1 MEKDKLYFTGTIIRE
16 IYMSDN
22 WKIYA
27 VNVDREQYP
36 LIKHTKYG
44 DCSVCGDIHSLTPG
58 EEYNF
63 TCIEQ
68 NTKYGYSYKILNI
81 TKDKPKNESDVYTFL
96 QEFLTFNQASELYRE
111 YPAIID
117 MVLNGESDK
126 VDLSK
131 LHGIGEKTF
140 NNIKSKIIDNY
151 KLFDIVAEYGGIL
164 TLSMIKKL
172 YNEFSSVEKLRTA
185 LQNKPYSSLTKISG
199 VGFKTADAL
208 LLQLESE
215 GKIKFSFDL
224 KTSKERCLACIMYF
238 LEDNEISNG
247 NTKMSLLDLR
257 KHVMT
262 LTPACSH
269 HFVDCLNESKEN
281 DNIYYDKDTMDVALM
296 MTYKTEQSISDIV
309 IDAVR
314 NRNHTWY
321 IDWKSYKDKGEYTL
335 SDEQLLALGLVCNKQ
350 ITILCGFA
358 GSGKTATTNTLIR
371 MLIDNNKT
379 FELCASTGRAAKVLS
394 SYTGMPAS
402 TIHRAYGYI
411 PPNDWLYNKENKIDT
426 DIVIVDE
433 ASMCDIFLFYRLLD
447 GIDFDKTKLF
457 IIGDPAQL
465 CSVSAGNLLNDLI
478 DSKKVPTATLTKIF
492 RYNEGGLMQVA
503 TDTRNCKQFLK
514 EATDGKYIFLGENKD
529 FGFLQCSNE
538 NIIKNL
544 CNLYKGLLDKGILPN
559 DIMVLSAQNKG
570 AYGTAAINNEL
581 QKIANKN
588 CSSKSRKFIKIG
600 EVTYYEN
607 DIVIQTKNNY
617 HALIN
622 EDYFDEPKET
632 MVANGETMTI
642 KEISPFYIILDL
654 DGIEIKYSKSDME
667 NTALAYSIS
676 THRSQGGSAK
686 IIIFVTPPAHTFML
700 NSNLLYVGFTRTK
713 ERCFTIGDL
722 TTINRAIKKKENI
735 QRQTFLCDMLKVS

>member
-27 VNVDREQYP
+27 VNVDKEQYP

-68 NTKYGYSYKILNI
+68 STKYGYSYKILNI

-96 QEFLTFNQASELYRE
+96 QEFLKFNQASELYRE
-111 YPAIID
+111 YPTIID
-117 MVLNGESDK
+117 MVLNGEK

-199 VGFKTADAL
+199 IGFKTADAL

-269 HFVDCLNESKEN
+269 YFIDCIKEN
-281 DNIYYDKDTMDVALM
+281 NDKIYINTDTADIALRH
-296 MTYKTEQSISDIV
+296 TYKTEEDIAY
-309 IDAVR
+309 IIKDALKK
-314 NRNHTWY
+314 NYKWF
-321 IDWKSYKDKGEYTL
+321 IDWKSYKNKGEYVL
-335 SDEQLLALGLVCNKQ
+335 SDEQLKALELICNNQ
-350 ITILCGFA
+350 IAILCGFA
-358 GSGKTATTNTLIR
+358 GSGKTATTNTLIQ
-371 MLIDNNKT
+371 MLMDNNKT
-379 FELCASTGRAAKVLS
+379 FMLLSPTGRAAKVLS
-394 SYTGMPAS
+394 SYTKMPAS
-402 TIHRAYGYI
+402 TIHRGYGYR
-411 PPNDWLYNKENKIDT
+411 PGEGWGYNSENKVPH

-433 ASMCDIFLFYRLLD
+433 SSMCDVFLFWRLLD
-447 GIDFDKTKLF
+447 GINFSRTKLF
-457 IIGDPAQL
+457 IIGDAAQL
-465 CSVSAGNLLNDLI
+465 CSVGPGNVLNDLI
-478 DSKKVPTATLTKIF
+478 NSKIIPSVFLTKIF
-492 RYNEGGLMQVA
+492 RYNEGGLMQAA
-503 TDTRNCKQFLK
+503 TDTRNCKVYLK
-514 EATDGKYIFLGENKD
+514 QASNIPVMLGKNKDYIFWNCDKE
-529 FGFLQCSNE
+529 QM
-538 NIIKNL
+538 ITNL
-544 CNLYKGLLDKGILPN
+544 SKLYSQLLEQGYNPS
-559 DIMVLSAQNKG
+559 DIMILDAQNKG
-570 AYGTAAINNEL
+570 PYGTVAINNII

-588 CSSKSRKFIKIG
+588 YGSKNCLNIG
-600 EVTYYEN
+600 DTTFYEG
-607 DIVIQTKNNY
+607 DLVMQTVNNY
-617 HALIN
+617 KSPVYLEDSAYDFFNEEEKFTLI
-622 EDYFDEPKET
+622 
-632 MVANGETMTI
+632 ANGETGVI
-642 KEISPFYIILDL
+642 KEINKYYVIIDF
-654 DGIEIKYSKSDME
+654 DGTLIQYSNGDMKDIM
-667 NTALAYSIS
+667 LSYSCS
-676 THRSQGGSAK
+676 THRSQGGSAR
-686 IIIFVTPPAHTFML
+686 IIIFLSCSSHTFML
-700 NSNLLYVGFTRTK
+700 NSNLLYVGLTRTK
-713 ERCFTIGDL
+713 ERCFHLGNLGTV
-722 TTINRAIKKKENI
+722 NRAIKIKENLK
-735 QRQTFLCDMLKVS
+735 RKTFLEDLLKAS

>member
-27 VNVDREQYP
+27 VNVDKEQYP

-68 NTKYGYSYKILNI
+68 STKYGYSYKILNI

-111 YPAIID
+111 YPTIID
-117 MVLNGESDK
+117 MVLNGEK

-199 VGFKTADAL
+199 IGFKTADAL

-269 HFVDCLNESKEN
+269 YFIDCIKEN
-281 DNIYYDKDTMDVALM
+281 NDKIYINTDTADIALRH
-296 MTYKTEQSISDIV
+296 TYKTEEDIAY
-309 IDAVR
+309 IIKDALKK
-314 NRNHTWY
+314 NYKWF
-321 IDWKSYKDKGEYTL
+321 IDWKSYKNKGEYVL
-335 SDEQLLALGLVCNKQ
+335 SDEQLKALELICNNQ
-350 ITILCGFA
+350 IAILCGFA
-358 GSGKTATTNTLIR
+358 GSGKTATTNTLIQ
-371 MLIDNNKT
+371 MLMDNNKT
-379 FELCASTGRAAKVLS
+379 FMLLSPTGRAAKVLS
-394 SYTGMPAS
+394 SYTKMPAS
-402 TIHRAYGYI
+402 TIHRGYGYR
-411 PPNDWLYNKENKIDT
+411 PGEGWGYNSENKVPH

-433 ASMCDIFLFYRLLD
+433 SSMCDVFLFWRLLD
-447 GIDFDKTKLF
+447 GINFSRTKLF
-457 IIGDPAQL
+457 IIGDAAQL
-465 CSVSAGNLLNDLI
+465 CSVGPGNVLNDLI
-478 DSKKVPTATLTKIF
+478 NSKIIPSVFLTKIF
-492 RYNEGGLMQVA
+492 RYNEGGLMQAA
-503 TDTRNCKQFLK
+503 TDTRNCKVYLK
-514 EATDGKYIFLGENKD
+514 QASNIPVMLGKNKDYIFWNCDKE
-529 FGFLQCSNE
+529 QM
-538 NIIKNL
+538 ITNL
-544 CNLYKGLLDKGILPN
+544 SKLYSQLLEQGYNPS
-559 DIMVLSAQNKG
+559 DIMILDAQNKG
-570 AYGTAAINNEL
+570 PYGTVAINNII

-588 CSSKSRKFIKIG
+588 YGSKNCLNIG
-600 EVTYYEN
+600 DTTFYEG
-607 DIVIQTKNNY
+607 DLVMQTVNNY
-617 HALIN
+617 QSPVYLEDSAYDFFNEEEKFTLI
-622 EDYFDEPKET
+622 
-632 MVANGETMTI
+632 ANGETGVI
-642 KEISPFYIILDL
+642 KEINKYYVIIDF
-654 DGIEIKYSKSDME
+654 DGTLIQYSNGDMKDIM
-667 NTALAYSIS
+667 LSYSCS
-676 THRSQGGSAK
+676 THRSQGGSAR
-686 IIIFVTPPAHTFML
+686 IIIFLSCSSHTFML
-700 NSNLLYVGFTRTK
+700 NSNLLYVGLTRTK
-713 ERCFTIGDL
+713 ERCFHLGNLGTV
-722 TTINRAIKKKENI
+722 NRAIKIKENLK
-735 QRQTFLCDMLKVS
+735 RKTFLEDLLKA

>member
-22 WKIYA
+22 WKIYS
-27 VNVDREQYP
+27 VNVDKEQYP

-68 NTKYGYSYKILNI
+68 STKYGYSYKILNI

-111 YPAIID
+111 YPTIID
-117 MVLNGESDK
+117 MVLNGEK

-199 VGFKTADAL
+199 IGFKTADAL

-269 HFVDCLNESKEN
+269 YFIDCIKEN
-281 DNIYYDKDTMDVALM
+281 NDKIYINTDTADIALRH
-296 MTYKTEQSISDIV
+296 TYKTEEDIAY
-309 IDAVR
+309 IIKDALKK
-314 NRNHTWY
+314 NYKWF
-321 IDWKSYKDKGEYTL
+321 IDWKSYKNKGEYVL
-335 SDEQLLALGLVCNKQ
+335 SDEQLKALELICNNQ
-350 ITILCGFA
+350 IAILCGFA
-358 GSGKTATTNTLIR
+358 GSGKTATTNTLIQ
-371 MLIDNNKT
+371 MLMDNNKT
-379 FELCASTGRAAKVLS
+379 FMLLSPTGRAAKVLS
-394 SYTGMPAS
+394 SYTKMPAS
-402 TIHRAYGYI
+402 TIHRGYGYR
-411 PPNDWLYNKENKIDT
+411 PGEGWGYNSENKVPH

-433 ASMCDIFLFYRLLD
+433 SSMCDVFLFWRLLD
-447 GIDFDKTKLF
+447 GINFSRTKLF
-457 IIGDPAQL
+457 IIGDAAQL
-465 CSVSAGNLLNDLI
+465 CSVGPGNVLNDLI
-478 DSKKVPTATLTKIF
+478 NSKIIPSVFLTKIF
-492 RYNEGGLMQVA
+492 RYNEGGLMQAA
-503 TDTRNCKQFLK
+503 TDTRNCKVYLK
-514 EATDGKYIFLGENKD
+514 QASNIPVMLGKNKDYIFWNCDKE
-529 FGFLQCSNE
+529 QM
-538 NIIKNL
+538 ITNL
-544 CNLYKGLLDKGILPN
+544 SKLYSQLLEQGYNPS
-559 DIMVLSAQNKG
+559 DIMILDAQNKG
-570 AYGTAAINNEL
+570 PYGTVAINNII

-588 CSSKSRKFIKIG
+588 YGSKNCLNIG
-600 EVTYYEN
+600 DTTFYEG
-607 DIVIQTKNNY
+607 DLVMQTVNNY
-617 HALIN
+617 KSPVYLEDSAYDFFNEEEKFTLI
-622 EDYFDEPKET
+622 
-632 MVANGETMTI
+632 ANGETGVI
-642 KEISPFYIILDL
+642 KEINKYYVIIDF
-654 DGIEIKYSKSDME
+654 DGTLIQYSNGDMKDIM
-667 NTALAYSIS
+667 LSYSCS
-676 THRSQGGSAK
+676 THRSQGGSAR
-686 IIIFVTPPAHTFML
+686 IIIFLSCSSHTFML
-700 NSNLLYVGFTRTK
+700 NSNLLYVGLTRTK
-713 ERCFTIGDL
+713 ERCFHLGNLGTV
-722 TTINRAIKKKENI
+722 NRAIKIKENLK
-735 QRQTFLCDMLKVS
+735 RKTFLEDLLKAS

>member
-111 YPAIID
+111 YPTIID

-215 GKIKFSFDL
+215 DKIKFSFDL

-269 HFVDCLNESKEN
+269 YFIDCIKEN
-281 DNIYYDKDTMDVALM
+281 NDKIYINTDTADIALRH
-296 MTYKTEQSISDIV
+296 TYKTEEDIAY
-309 IDAVR
+309 IIKDALKK
-314 NRNHTWY
+314 NYKWF
-321 IDWKSYKDKGEYTL
+321 IDWKSYKNKGEYVL
-335 SDEQLLALGLVCNKQ
+335 SDEQLKALELICNNQ
-350 ITILCGFA
+350 IAILCGFA
-358 GSGKTATTNTLIR
+358 GSGKTATTNTLIQ
-371 MLIDNNKT
+371 MLMDNNKT
-379 FELCASTGRAAKVLS
+379 FMLLSPTGRAAKVLS
-394 SYTGMPAS
+394 SYTKMPAS
-402 TIHRAYGYI
+402 TIHRGYGYR
-411 PPNDWLYNKENKIDT
+411 PGEGWGYNSENKVPH

-433 ASMCDIFLFYRLLD
+433 SSMCDVFLFWRLLD
-447 GIDFDKTKLF
+447 GINFSRTKLF
-457 IIGDPAQL
+457 IIGDAAQL
-465 CSVSAGNLLNDLI
+465 CSVGPGNVLNDLI
-478 DSKKVPTATLTKIF
+478 NSKIIPSVFLTKIF
-492 RYNEGGLMQVA
+492 RYNEGGLMQAA
-503 TDTRNCKQFLK
+503 TDTRNCKVYLK
-514 EATDGKYIFLGENKD
+514 QASNIPVMLGKNKDYIFWNCDKE
-529 FGFLQCSNE
+529 QM
-538 NIIKNL
+538 ITNL
-544 CNLYKGLLDKGILPN
+544 SKLYSQLLEQGYNPS
-559 DIMVLSAQNKG
+559 DIMILDAQNKG
-570 AYGTAAINNEL
+570 PYGTVAINNII

-588 CSSKSRKFIKIG
+588 YGSKNCLNIG
-600 EVTYYEN
+600 DTTFYEG
-607 DIVIQTKNNY
+607 DLVMQTVNNY
-617 HALIN
+617 QSPVYLEDSAYDFFNEEEKFTLI
-622 EDYFDEPKET
+622 
-632 MVANGETMTI
+632 ANGETGVI
-642 KEISPFYIILDL
+642 KEINKYYVIIDF
-654 DGIEIKYSKSDME
+654 DGTLIQYSNGDMKDIM
-667 NTALAYSIS
+667 LSYSCS
-676 THRSQGGSAK
+676 THRSQGGSAR
-686 IIIFVTPPAHTFML
+686 IIIFLSCSSHTFML
-700 NSNLLYVGFTRTK
+700 NSNLLYVGLTRTK
-713 ERCFTIGDL
+713 ERCFHLGNLGTV
-722 TTINRAIKKKENI
+722 NRAIKIKENLK
-735 QRQTFLCDMLKVS
+735 RKTFLEDLLKAS

>member
-111 YPAIID
+111 YPTIID

-269 HFVDCLNESKEN
+269 YFIDCIKEN
-281 DNIYYDKDTMDVALM
+281 NDKIYINIDTADIALRH
-296 MTYKTEQSISDIV
+296 TYKTEEDISYI
-309 IDAVR
+309 IKDAL
-314 NRNHTWY
+314 NKNYKWF
-321 IDWKSYKDKGEYTL
+321 IDWKSYKNKGEYVL
-335 SDEQLLALGLVCNKQ
+335 SDEQLKALELICNNQ
-350 ITILCGFA
+350 IAILCGFA
-358 GSGKTATTNTLIR
+358 GSGKTATTNTLIQ
-371 MLIDNNKT
+371 MLMDNNKT
-379 FELCASTGRAAKVLS
+379 FMLLSPTGRAAKVLS
-394 SYTGMPAS
+394 SYTKMPAS
-402 TIHRAYGYI
+402 TIHRGYGYK
-411 PPNDWLYNKENKIDT
+411 PGEGWYYNSENKVPH

-433 ASMCDIFLFYRLLD
+433 SSMCDVFLFWRLLD
-447 GIDFDKTKLF
+447 GINFSRTKLF
-457 IIGDPAQL
+457 IIGDAAQL
-465 CSVSAGNLLNDLI
+465 CSVGPGNVLNDLI
-478 DSKKVPTATLTKIF
+478 NSKIIPSVFLTKIF
-492 RYNEGGLMQVA
+492 RYNEGGLMQAA
-503 TDTRNCKQFLK
+503 TDTRNCKVYLK
-514 EATDGKYIFLGENKD
+514 QASNIPVMLGKNKDYIFWNCDKE
-529 FGFLQCSNE
+529 QM
-538 NIIKNL
+538 ITNL
-544 CNLYKGLLDKGILPN
+544 SKLYSQLLEQGYNPS
-559 DIMVLSAQNKG
+559 DIMILDAQNKG
-570 AYGTAAINNEL
+570 PYGTIAINNII

-588 CSSKSRKFIKIG
+588 YGSKNCLNIG
-600 EVTYYEN
+600 DTTFYEG
-607 DIVIQTKNNY
+607 DLVMQTVNNY
-617 HALIN
+617 QSSVYLEDSAYDFFNEEEKFTLI
-622 EDYFDEPKET
+622 
-632 MVANGETMTI
+632 ANGETGVI
-642 KEISPFYIILDL
+642 KEINKYYVIIDF
-654 DGIEIKYSKSDME
+654 DGTLIQYSNGDMKDIM
-667 NTALAYSIS
+667 LSYSCS
-676 THRSQGGSAK
+676 THRSQGGSAR
-686 IIIFVTPPAHTFML
+686 IIIFLSCSSHTFML
-700 NSNLLYVGFTRTK
+700 NSNLLYVGLTRTK
-713 ERCFTIGDL
+713 ERCFHLGNLGTV
-722 TTINRAIKKKENI
+722 NRAIKIKENLK
-735 QRQTFLCDMLKVS
+735 RKTFLEDLLKAS

>member
-27 VNVDREQYP
+27 VNVDKEQYP

-68 NTKYGYSYKILNI
+68 STKYGYSYKILNI

-111 YPAIID
+111 YPTIID
-117 MVLNGESDK
+117 MVLNGEK

-199 VGFKTADAL
+199 IGFKTADAL

-269 HFVDCLNESKEN
+269 YFIDCIKEN
-281 DNIYYDKDTMDVALM
+281 NDKIYINTDTADIALRH
-296 MTYKTEQSISDIV
+296 TYKTEEDIAY
-309 IDAVR
+309 IIKDALKK
-314 NRNHTWY
+314 NYKWF
-321 IDWKSYKDKGEYTL
+321 IDWKSYKDKGEYVL
-335 SDEQLLALGLVCNKQ
+335 SDEQLKALELICNNQ
-350 ITILCGFA
+350 IAILCGFA
-358 GSGKTATTNTLIR
+358 GSGKTATTNTLIQ
-371 MLIDNNKT
+371 MLMDNNKT
-379 FELCASTGRAAKVLS
+379 FMLLSPTGRAAKVLS
-394 SYTGMPAS
+394 SYTKMPAS
-402 TIHRAYGYI
+402 TIHRGYGYR
-411 PPNDWLYNKENKIDT
+411 PGEGWGYNSENKVPH

-433 ASMCDIFLFYRLLD
+433 SSMCDVFLFWRLLD
-447 GIDFDKTKLF
+447 GINFSRTKLF
-457 IIGDPAQL
+457 IIGDAAQL
-465 CSVSAGNLLNDLI
+465 CSVGPGNVLNDLI
-478 DSKKVPTATLTKIF
+478 NSKIIPSVFLTKIF
-492 RYNEGGLMQVA
+492 RYNEGGLMQAA
-503 TDTRNCKQFLK
+503 TDTRNCKVYLK
-514 EATDGKYIFLGENKD
+514 QASNIPVMLGKNKDYIFWNCDKE
-529 FGFLQCSNE
+529 QM
-538 NIIKNL
+538 ITNL
-544 CNLYKGLLDKGILPN
+544 SKLYSQLLEQGYNPS
-559 DIMVLSAQNKG
+559 DIMILDAQNKG
-570 AYGTAAINNEL
+570 PYGTVAINNII

-588 CSSKSRKFIKIG
+588 YGSKNCLNIG
-600 EVTYYEN
+600 DTTFYEG
-607 DIVIQTKNNY
+607 DLVMQTVNNY
-617 HALIN
+617 KSPVYLEDSEYDFFNEEEKFTLI
-622 EDYFDEPKET
+622 
-632 MVANGETMTI
+632 ANGETGVI
-642 KEISPFYIILDL
+642 KEINKYYVIIDF
-654 DGIEIKYSKSDME
+654 DGTLIQYSNGDMKDIM
-667 NTALAYSIS
+667 LSYSCS
-676 THRSQGGSAK
+676 THRSQGGSAR
-686 IIIFVTPPAHTFML
+686 IIIFLSCSSHTFML
-700 NSNLLYVGFTRTK
+700 NSNLLYVGLTRTK
-713 ERCFTIGDL
+713 ERCFHLGNLGTV
-722 TTINRAIKKKENI
+722 NRAIKIKENLK
-735 QRQTFLCDMLKVS
+735 RKTFLEDLLKAS

>member
-27 VNVDREQYP
+27 VNVDKEQYP

-68 NTKYGYSYKILNI
+68 STKYGYSYKILNI

-111 YPAIID
+111 YPTIID
-117 MVLNGESDK
+117 MVLNGEK

-199 VGFKTADAL
+199 IGFKTADAL

-262 LTPACSH
+262 LTPACYH
-269 HFVDCLNESKEN
+269 YFIDCIKEN
-281 DNIYYDKDTMDVALM
+281 NDKIYINTDTADIALRH
-296 MTYKTEQSISDIV
+296 TYKTEEDIAY
-309 IDAVR
+309 IIKDALKK
-314 NRNHTWY
+314 NYKWF
-321 IDWKSYKDKGEYTL
+321 IDWKSYKNKGEYVL
-335 SDEQLLALGLVCNKQ
+335 SDEQLKALELICNNQ
-350 ITILCGFA
+350 IAILCGFA
-358 GSGKTATTNTLIR
+358 GSGKTATTNTLIQ
-371 MLIDNNKT
+371 MLMDNNKT
-379 FELCASTGRAAKVLS
+379 FMLLSPTGRAAKVLS
-394 SYTGMPAS
+394 SYTKMPAS
-402 TIHRAYGYI
+402 TIHRGYGYR
-411 PPNDWLYNKENKIDT
+411 PGEGWGYNSENKVPH

-433 ASMCDIFLFYRLLD
+433 SSMCDVFLFWRLLD
-447 GIDFDKTKLF
+447 GINFSRTKLF
-457 IIGDPAQL
+457 IIGDAAQL
-465 CSVSAGNLLNDLI
+465 CSVGPGNVLNDLI
-478 DSKKVPTATLTKIF
+478 NSKIIPSVFLTKIF
-492 RYNEGGLMQVA
+492 RYNEGGLMQAA
-503 TDTRNCKQFLK
+503 TDTRNCKVYLK
-514 EATDGKYIFLGENKD
+514 QASNIPVMLGKNKDYIFWNCDKE
-529 FGFLQCSNE
+529 QM
-538 NIIKNL
+538 ITNL
-544 CNLYKGLLDKGILPN
+544 SKLYSQLLEQGYNPS
-559 DIMVLSAQNKG
+559 DIMILDAQNKG
-570 AYGTAAINNEL
+570 PYGTVAINNII

-588 CSSKSRKFIKIG
+588 YGSKNCLNIG
-600 EVTYYEN
+600 DTTFYEG
-607 DIVIQTKNNY
+607 DLVMQTVNNY
-617 HALIN
+617 KSPVYLEDSAYDFFNEEEKFTLI
-622 EDYFDEPKET
+622 
-632 MVANGETMTI
+632 ANGETGVI
-642 KEISPFYIILDL
+642 KEINKYYVIIDF
-654 DGIEIKYSKSDME
+654 DGTLIQYSNGDMKDIM
-667 NTALAYSIS
+667 LSYSCS
-676 THRSQGGSAK
+676 THRSQGGSAR
-686 IIIFVTPPAHTFML
+686 IIIFLSCSSHTFML
-700 NSNLLYVGFTRTK
+700 NSNLLYVGLTRTK
-713 ERCFTIGDL
+713 ERCFHLGNLGTV
-722 TTINRAIKKKENI
+722 NRAIKIKENLK
-735 QRQTFLCDMLKVS
+735 RKTFLEDLLKAS